1 MSDQHIASAFDR
13 DLEAVQAQIL
23 KMGGLV
29 EDAIRRGAQSLETR
43 DEELAN
49 EVRAGDKAIDGLEE
63 QINESAASLRSAPT
77 SNVLATMRKTW
88 PSAAAC

>member
-49 EVRAGDKAIDGLEE
+49 EVREIGRAH
-63 QINESAASLRSAPT
+63 
-77 SNVLATMRKTW
+77 V
-88 PSAAAC
+88 